1 MKRII
6 LGVRYLLP
14 VGMVLMSPVILAATN
29 YVVPWYANPVSS
41 DVAFGTVPM
50 MAFDD
55 DAAMIS
61 AAWTAVEN
69 ADALSG
75 KTVAAK
81 CMSHTTYFRPRL
93 YVLCGNGDVV
103 VFTLTKELDA
113 IKWTTPLLA
122 ANLAAAAGV
131 AEGSKATDIIVADD
145 GAYCFL
151 KYGEVWKTLGYDP
164 PHWKLYILDKGGNP
178 ATTPRAAQDIWNS
191 THSANSEEWLGT
203 AYITDGKWK
212 FQCHRNASTQIV
224 VGNFTAT
231 DQNHIVGNLDDCS
244 AEYLD
249 LSRGT
254 AVPGDSRYANLDSII
269 DNNVYELQIRGNY
282 KGAFA
287 DRMRVYIGTCNQSF
301 WYNSRGNWENVEEAV
316 ESSEIATTLSYRS
329 SISASVK
336 RHVLSFPALRYTTSN
351 GKFSNT
357 GATETDFGD
366 WDFSALTNAGSQVFC
381 NAAGKGVLSLPAIV
395 STTNVA
401 TASEA
406 PFCHCGAEEIHL
418 SAEGRTL
425 EVLGSRTFRN
435 AYNLKRIVIGGKAGG
450 FKFDQAGAST
460 TMFPDSEK
468 LVDIVFTGGHPV
480 FTDPGLKVFGTR
492 DGDSKRCNMVFAHPT
507 LDDPTY
513 GAEWAEFLSGKA
525 ITPLALA
532 ERRAFQ
538 IANPGRPVPY
548 GVADKSIFLTTYDQY
563 IAITGSEN
571 EDLGVAP
578 VIEWDAAQGDSVAI
592 SGATEV
598 EPGSGVYPA
607 GSTLLLTAVPGSTGT
622 FVRWYGDIGDNN
634 PSSGVIRVE
643 AADDMWLFARF
654 VHPWTVT
661 LEDVTSGTAFNGN
674 VRINVTDVDS
684 ATKTLTVG
692 KNQDHG
698 LYVVEYVDNGDDTVS
713 TNMTGSGVVDLG
725 GDFLVNG
732 EKYTVTRFANSRSSM
747 VPPPGSSITTFISP
761 GTLTSYNGCSFYG
774 SSSFNGK
781 PKSEI
786 RGTPYATAILDEP
799 GLTKKVQTYLFGDNA
814 VERFVAILPNIADW
828 TPLSPFWNISA
839 ASTRLDW
846 WDLRTLSA
854 THPQVFQT
862 QYLKSPS
869 GYVTNHPL
877 YAKRLGDASG
887 TLSMPSLR
895 SVDTNFGDNS
905 VAAGSPL
912 MIMTGVEG
920 FVLGG
925 ATTTTTVTNIGDRA
939 FAGDSALRS
948 LTIHA
953 DAGLVVGTNLFADQW
968 GYDGFNNRRGANG
981 QVPERIVFTGEAIS
995 AAAMDNLL
1003 AGVCAATEKP
1013 VKVYVDRRNASWKTA
1028 AYIDRDCSRDADA
1041 QAAALAG
1048 EKVLGVIRCG
1058 APAPLGKALVI
1069 HLGSPYYRPPD
1080 FRLSIR

>member
-1 MKRII
+1 MKMI
-6 LGVRYLLP
+6 L
-14 VGMVLMSPVILAATN
+14 LAFASLTALCASATVN

-41 DVAFGTVPM
+41 DVAFGSVPM
-50 MAFDD
+50 TAFDE
-55 DAAMIS
+55 DAPPVLT
-61 AAWTAVEN
+61 AWTTVEN
-69 ADALSG
+69 DTALAG
-75 KTVAAK
+75 KSVVAK
-81 CMSHTTYFRPRL
+81 RMSHAKYFRPRF
-93 YVLCGNGDVV
+93 YALCDDGDIIVY
-103 VFTLTKELDA
+103 TLTNDLA
-113 IKWTTPLLA
+113 QVKWTTVLSA
-122 ANLAAAAGV
+122 ADLAAAAGV
-131 AEGSKATDIIVADD
+131 AEGSKATDLYVSDD
-145 GAYCFL
+145 GAFGFL
-151 KYGEVWKTLGYDP
+151 KYGGEWKTLCYDP
-164 PHWKLYILDKGGNP
+164 PHWTLWILDSSGDP
-178 ATTPRAAQDIWNS
+178 ATTLSDAQNIWEGKLQGS
-191 THSANSEEWLGT
+191 

-212 FQCHRNASTQIV
+212 FECHRNGSGQIII
-224 VGNFTAT
+224 GNNTAT
-231 DQNHIVGNLDDCS
+231 DTNHIIGNLNDYS

-249 LSRGT
+249 LSRGV
-254 AVPGDSRYANLDSII
+254 AVPGDSRYANLDKG
-269 DNNVYELQIRGNY
+269 VELQIRGNY

-329 SISASVK
+329 YIAASVK

-450 FKFDQAGAST
+450 FKFDQDGAST
-460 TMFPDSEK
+460 TMFPDSAK

-492 DGDSKRCNMVFAHPT
+492 DGDSMRCNMVFAHPA

-513 GAEWAEFLSGKA
+513 GAEWTEFLSGKT
-525 ITPLALA
+525 ITPLTLA

-538 IANPGRPVPY
+538 LANPGRPVPY

-571 EDLGVAP
+571 ADLGVAP

-674 VRINVTDVDS
+674 VRINVTDVNS

-761 GTLTSYNGCSFYG
+761 GTLTSDNGCSFYG

-799 GLTKKVQTYLFGDNA
+799 GLTKKVQPYLFGDNA

-925 ATTTTTVTNIGDRA
+925 ATKMTTVTNIGDRA

-968 GYDGFNNRRGANG
+968 GYDGSNNRRGANG
-981 QVPERIVFTGEAIS
+981 HVPERIVFTGEAIS

-1080 FRLSIR
+1080 FRLFIR